1 MLEIAWGII
10 LAVIWLIVIVILY
23 LIIEDKISY
32 SINKK
37 REEEKYREE
46 RDRRIKEMWEWIEDF
61 LKKKPKVKKITKE
74 NNWFSW
80 WFWLLIAIP
89 IVIILTIVI
98 ALIYW
103 SLNH

>member
-23 LIIEDKISY
+23 LIIEDKVSY
-32 SINKK
+32 TINKH

-46 RDRRIKEMWEWIEDF
+46 RDKRIKEMGEWIEDF
-61 LKKKPKVKKITKE
+61 LKKKPKVKKIDKGNT
-74 NNWFSW
+74 WFSW

-89 IVIILTIVI
+89 IGIILLIISTII
-98 ALIYW
+98 KSLI
-103 SLNH
+103 